1 MRGRAVVCAAALAVI
16 LLPGCSSDSGEASA
30 SGESGASPGATS
42 STPTPSPTPTPTP
55 TPEIVLWAGEVCVA
69 RDAFVDTLVEFAKNL
84 EYDPSSGEDVGQQFQ
99 RQLED
104 NLDEFTVASD
114 NLGAALGKVPLDY
127 AKALPALA
135 GMQENVDALN
145 VAKDEALARLGE
157 ARSAGDPVNFGLA
170 LMQAGI
176 SAKEAYDA
184 GSQVAE
190 GLSELSQATEGD
202 AGEAFRIAPECGGT
216 GILPTP

>member
-1 MRGRAVVCAAALAVI
+1 MG
-16 LLPGCSSDSGEASA
+16 
-30 SGESGASPGATS
+30 
-42 STPTPSPTPTPTP
+42 
-55 TPEIVLWAGEVCVA
+55 
-69 RDAFVDTLVEFAKNL
+69 
-84 EYDPSSGEDVGQQFQ
+84 
-99 RQLED
+99 
-104 NLDEFTVASD
+104 SD

>member
-1 MRGRAVVCAAALAVI
+1 MSAMRGKALAVI
-16 LLPGCSSDSGEASA
+16 AVIAVALVSGCSSDSGDAGGSTA
-30 SGESGASPGATS
+30 APESSS

-55 TPEIVLWAGEVCVA
+55 TPEIILWAGEVCVA

-99 RQLED
+99 RQLEA
-104 NLDEFTVASD
+104 NLDEFTVAAD
-114 NLGAALGKVPLDY
+114 DLGAALGKVPLDY

-135 GMQENVDALN
+135 DMQENVDALN
-145 VAKDEALARLGE
+145 VAKDDAVARLGE
-157 ARSAGDPVNFGLA
+157 ARNAGDPVNFGLA
-170 LMQAGI
+170 LVQAGI
-176 SAKEAYDA
+176 AAKDVYDA
-184 GSQVAE
+184 GSKVAD

-216 GILPTP
+216 GVLPSP